1 MLRFIFGRITM
12 RSVGP
17 LIIALTSFLLVGI
30 IISLS
35 FYLADER
42 DDMIVQ
48 INVAGR
54 QRMLTER
61 MSLTV
66 HKLEVAQRW
75 HAAQQPLQEQL
86 QQDMLLFEDVLNS
99 FKQGGMIKDNYE
111 NSIRLRAS
119 SKPELLALFAKITP
133 VWTAYHKHL
142 QSLSNDQSAPQTLLT
157 WQSLAQQEAQQLLL
171 MNDLVNTLQLS
182 RQQDLDHLV
191 QIRNGVFLLLLLSS
205 GYFLWLGFNRYQRL
219 HTINTDQLQRMAL
232 LHACLKKAHD
242 VIIISEATPTSNN
255 GSIIYV
261 NDSFEQVTGYAAAEI
276 LGKTAALL
284 RSPNA
289 DPVVFERIRDAIAQ
303 WQPVREEVLN
313 RTKSGDEIW
322 VELNITPITD
332 ETGAYRYWI
341 SVQRDITERKALD
354 ASLRVLS
361 ALNATQQQRLKLL
374 DACLANANDVI
385 IITEAEP
392 IDFPSPKIVYVN
404 QAFEKLTGYSAAE
417 AIGQTPRMLQGKK
430 TDRAVLDSIRY
441 ALKNWQPIRCEIC
454 NYTKNG
460 EEFWMEL
467 DITPIADENG
477 GYTHWISIQRDVT
490 ERISMQRQY
499 YALMQHHQ
507 MILDNLPALIGYW
520 DKHLCNV
527 FANNAYQR
535 WFGLAPEALK
545 GLSFNACLG
554 EEIYQRNQGYI
565 EGVLSGKLQ
574 RFEQILPYND
584 NKELRYTLT
593 EYIPHYIDNE
603 VVGFYVVAFDIS
615 DLKHIEAENQANE
628 DKLQKLFDL
637 SPLGI
642 GLVTMEGHFIEVNHA
657 FERICG
663 YSKEELNHLA
673 YWDLTP
679 SKYAA
684 QEVVQREE
692 LNTTGKYGPYE
703 KEYIQKSGAII
714 SVVLNG
720 VKILGADGQAYIWSI
735 IEDISQRKHNELNLL
750 KAKHAAELLAHS
762 KAEFLAN
769 MSHEIRTPMNAIM
782 GLSALALNK
791 TLTDEVRDYVEKI
804 SHASE
809 GLLTILNDILDFS
822 KLEAGGITLEY
833 NVFNVD
839 VLLTRMQHLF
849 APSAHEKGLSFITQ
863 KDAQVPDFL
872 LGDELRLQQ
881 VLVNLIGNAIKFTL
895 QGSVSLQ
902 VSLLNKDDTEALVRF
917 SVSDTGIG
925 ISEGAI
931 DKLFNPFS
939 QADTSTTRNF
949 GGTGLGLSISD
960 KLVQL
965 MQGEFNVTSTIG
977 KGSTFS
983 IIMPLGIDA
992 SAETRIIAPQ
1002 FVKTVS
1008 GGLTTSLQESAKP
1021 ISGSHILVV
1030 EDYDLNQQVITE
1042 YLELSGM
1049 TVDVANNGKE
1059 ALSMLATT
1067 HYDAVLMDVQMPVM
1081 GGIEATTLLRQQ
1093 AHFANL
1099 PVIALTGGVT
1109 QEERAQCYASGMNA
1123 FVNKPIKMQ
1132 ELLSVLKDYL

>member
-1 MLRFIFGRITM
+1 MLAFIFGRITM
-12 RSVGP
+12 CSAGF
-17 LIIALTSFLLVGI
+17 LIIALMTFLLLSTLIG
-30 IISLS
+30 LS
-35 FYLADER
+35 FYLSEER
-42 DDMIVQ
+42 EAVIVE

-61 MSLTV
+61 MSLTI
-66 HKLEVAQRW
+66 HKLDVAQRL
-75 HAAQQPLQEQL
+75 HTAQQPLQKQL
-86 QQDMLLFEDVLNS
+86 QQDILLFESTLHS
-99 FKQGGMIKDNYE
+99 FQYGGIITDSYE
-111 NSIRLRAS
+111 NSTRLRAAE
-119 SKPELLALFAKITP
+119 KPAMLPLWANIRA
-133 VWTAYHKHL
+133 VWDGYRTHL
-142 QSLSNDQSAPQTLLT
+142 QILSNEPTAPYAMTV
-157 WQSLAQQEAQQLLL
+157 WQSLAQQEEQQLDL
-171 MNDLVNTLQLS
+171 MNKWVNTVQLG
-182 RQQDLDHLV
+182 RQQDLTRV
-191 QIRNGVFLLLLLSS
+191 WQIRNGVFFLLLLST
-205 GYFLWLGFNRYQRL
+205 GYFLRFGVKAYRVLR
-219 HTINTDQLQRMAL
+219 TTNTEQLQHLAL
-232 LHACLKKAHD
+232 LQVCLKKAHD

-261 NDSFEQVTGYAAAEI
+261 NDTFEEVTGYAAAEI

-289 DPVVFERIRDAIAQ
+289 DPAVFKRIRDAIAQ

-313 RTKSGDEIW
+313 MTKSGNEIW
-322 VELNITPITD
+322 VELHITPVAD
-332 ETGAYRYWI
+332 DTGALRYWI
-341 SVQRDITERKALD
+341 SVQRDITERKALEL
-354 ASLRVLS
+354 SLQR
-361 ALNATQQQRLKLL
+361 LNTLNISQQQRLKLL
-374 DACLANANDVI
+374 DACLQKANDVI

-392 IDFPSPKIVYVN
+392 IDLPGPKIIYVN
-404 QAFEKLTGYSAAE
+404 EAFERSTGYSIEE

-430 TDRAVLDSIRY
+430 SDRAVLDKVRH
-441 ALKNWQPIRCEIC
+441 ALKKWQPIRVEVC
-454 NYTKNG
+454 NYTKSG
-460 EEFWMEL
+460 TAFWMEL
-467 DITPIADENG
+467 DITPVANEDG
-477 GYTHWISIQRDVT
+477 HYTHWLSIQRDVT
-490 ERISMQRQY
+490 DRVNMQQQYYDLMQR
-499 YALMQHHQ
+499 HQ
-507 MILDNLPALIGYW
+507 VILDNMPALIGYW
-520 DKHLCNV
+520 DKNQCNV
-527 FANNAYQR
+527 FANLAYQR
-535 WFGLAPEALK
+535 WFAVVPEEIK
-545 GLSFNACLG
+545 GKSLRELLG
-554 EEIYQRNQGYI
+554 EAVYQRNLPYI
-565 EGVLSGKLQ
+565 EGALNGTLQ
-574 RFEQILPYND
+574 RFEQVLPYKD
-584 NKELRYTLT
+584 KEELRHTLT
-593 EYIPHYIDNE
+593 EYIPHLLNNE
-603 VVGFYVVAFDIS
+603 VVGFYVIAFDIS
-615 DLKHIEAENQANE
+615 DLKHIEKENQANE

-642 GLVTMEGHFIEVNHA
+642 GLVTMDGRFIETNHA
-657 FERICG
+657 FEHICG
-663 YSKEELNHLA
+663 YSREELNQLA

-679 SKYAA
+679 SHYAA
-684 QEVVQREE
+684 EEAAQLEE
-692 LNTTGKYGPYE
+692 LNTTGKYGPFE
-703 KEYIQKSGAII
+703 KEYIQKTGTII
-714 SVVLNG
+714 PVVLNG
-720 VKILGADGQAYIWSI
+720 VKIFGADGQPYLWSI
-735 IEDISQRKHNELNLL
+735 IEDISQRKHNEQNLL
-750 KAKHAAELLAHS
+750 KAKQAAELLAHS

-791 TLTDEVRDYVEKI
+791 ALTDEVRDYVEKI

-822 KLEAGGITLEY
+822 KLEAGGVTLDY
-833 NVFNVD
+833 NVFNIE

-849 APSAHEKGLSFITQ
+849 APSAHEKGLSFVTQ

-881 VLVNLIGNAIKFTL
+881 VLVNLIGNAVKFTL

-902 VSLLNKDDTEALVRF
+902 VSLLNNDDTEALIRF

-925 ISEGAI
+925 ISDNAI

-965 MQGEFNVTSTIG
+965 MQGEFNVISTLG
-977 KGSTFS
+977 EGSTFS
-983 IIMPLGIDA
+983 IIVPLGIDA

-1002 FVKTVS
+1002 FAKTVS

-1109 QEERAQCYASGMNA
+1109 QEERAQCFACGMNA